1 MGNCSVRLHTSRSYK
16 LVRVRVWDQ
25 ITVTVGFDILVE
37 AQGTLF
43 IWWALVHVWQEIG
56 WCIFESVGAKHL
68 QVEGVDMDDS
78 NVACCCNGGEL
89 GWDVGECSL

>member
-1 MGNCSVRLHTSRSYK
+1 MFFCDAILLDSRSHHK
-16 LVRVRVWDQ
+16 RQD
-25 ITVTVGFDILVE
+25 
-37 AQGTLF
+37 
-43 IWWALVHVWQEIG
+43 G
-56 WCIFESVGAKHL
+56 WCIFEVVGAKHL

>member
-1 MGNCSVRLHTSRSYK
+1 M
-16 LVRVRVWDQ
+16 
-25 ITVTVGFDILVE
+25 
-37 AQGTLF
+37 
-43 IWWALVHVWQEIG
+43 HVWQEIG
-56 WCIFESVGAKHL
+56 WCIFEAVGAKHL